1 MEKEKEKENDIK
13 NYALIKLPVKVEN
26 LSKASALLGDEKDLY
41 EKIKS
46 GQDLDFNF
54 FYNKLPL
61 ENCFSNDILLQ
72 RKTYRN
78 KKDKNKKKY
87 KYFIMGKITNIM
99 QAFALENFI
108 YVNEEKNN
116 LEDLGKYLI
125 TKEEYEKE
133 EIKLNEEAKTV
144 SNLVKKKNNE
154 MNNISDNNSNNN
166 DNVENYFKFIQP
178 NNFANFKNSSQNI
191 PKILKNK
198 FNIDELYEINDK

>member
-1 MEKEKEKENDIK
+1 MEKEKEIK
-13 NYALIKLPVKVEN
+13 NYALIKLPVKVQN
-26 LSKASALLGDEKDLY
+26 LSKASALLGNEKDLY

-61 ENCFSNDILLQ
+61 ENCFSNDILLK

-108 YVNEEKNN
+108 YVNEEKSS

-133 EIKLNEEAKTV
+133 EIKLHEEAKAV
-144 SNLVKKKNNE
+144 SNIVKKKNKE
-154 MNNISDNNSNNN
+154 MNNNIENNINNN
-166 DNVENYFKFIQP
+166 ENIENYFKFIQP
-178 NNFANFKNSSQNI
+178 NNFANFKNSSQSV
-191 PKILKNK
+191 PKILKNR
-198 FNIDELYEINDK
+198 FNIDELNEINDE